1 MSRNDH
7 NPRWVFERG
16 MTGILLFFRGSV
28 VKMVEEVAVVV
39 RDLWTLALII
49 HLIRPFVVTTRDEI
63 ANLTCS
69 RRTPREASTTCIEL
83 VLFTDILI
91 GASSFQWASQLPRE
105 TINVGILACSR
116 SPVS

>member
-28 VKMVEEVAVVV
+28 VKVVEVAVVV
-39 RDLWTLALII
+39 RDLWTLALVSAYYSPGTAFRR
-49 HLIRPFVVTTRDEI
+49 HNKDEI

-69 RRTPREASTTCIEL
+69 WRTPQEASTTCIEL
-83 VLFTDILI
+83 ALFTDILM
-91 GASSFQWASQLPRE
+91 GCVVLSMGFP
-105 TINVGILACSR
+105 TPKGNN
-116 SPVS
+116 